1 MITLLLHLLRLLP
14 VLCAGYRQ
22 LALENLALR
31 QQFAMYKR
39 MARRPKFRRTDRL
52 FWGWLVRVWAGWKQ
66 SRPSGPVLAGRALLA
81 WWRGDL
87 TFRQALEAGLVT
99 EGRRDW
105 VRAFPS
111 WFERYLF
118 AAIAPASRATTTRR
132 ASPRAAAPAT
142 R

>member
-22 LALENLALR
+22 LALENLAWR
-31 QQFAMYKR
+31 QQLAMYKR
-39 MARRPKFRRTDRL
+39 MARRPKFRL
-52 FWGWLVRVWAGWKQ
+52 FWVWLARVWAGWRQ
-66 SRPSGPVLAGRALLA
+66 SRPSGPVLAGRALVA

-118 AAIAPASRATTTRR
+118 TAIAPASRATTTRR
-132 ASPRAAAPAT
+132 RPAAPAT

>member
-14 VLCAGYRQ
+14 VLCAGDRQ

-31 QQFAMYKR
+31 QQLAMYKR
-39 MARRPKFRRTDRL
+39 MARRPKFRL
-52 FWGWLVRVWAGWKQ
+52 FWVWLARVWAGWRQ
-66 SRPSGPVLAGRALLA
+66 SRPSGPVLAGRALIA

-99 EGRRDW
+99 EGRRDG
-105 VRAFPS
+105 VRACPS
-111 WFERYLF
+111 RFERYLF
-118 AAIAPASRATTTRR
+118 AAIAPASRATTTWR

-142 R
+142 P

>member
-1 MITLLLHLLRLLP
+1 VIRAL
-14 VLCAGYRQ
+14 AEAS
-22 LALENLALR
+22 ALENLALR
-31 QQFAMYKR
+31 QQLANCKR
-39 MARRPKFRRTDRL
+39 MARGPKFRL
-52 FWGWLVRVWAGWKQ
+52 FWVWLARVRAGWRQ
-66 SRPSGPVLAGRALLA
+66 SRPSGPVLAGRALIA

-105 VRAFPS
+105 VCTFPS

-118 AAIAPASRATTTRR
+118 AAIAPASRATTARR
-132 ASPRAAAPAT
+132 RPAAPAT